1 MRRRPPKS
9 DPRCSFCARS
19 SNQVDKII
27 TGPQV
32 YICNEC
38 VKLCNDIMVEERQ
51 KTLPWETAEMPKPT
65 QIKDFLDEYV
75 IAQER
80 AKKILAVAV
89 YNHYKRI
96 RTKVDLDEVE
106 LEKSNVMLIGPHRH
120 RQDRTGQNLGK
131 IFASPLLHCRRD
143 HSHRGRLRGRGRGE
157 HPREPFASGRLR
169 RAPRRKKASS
179 ISTRLTRSPARARRL
194 RLAATCRARASSKPC
209 SKFWKAP
216 PPTSH
221 PRGAASTLSSR

>member
-9 DPRCSFCARS
+9 DPRCSFCGRS
-19 SNQVDKII
+19 DSQVDKII

-38 VKLCNDIMVEERQ
+38 VKLCNDVLTEERQ
-51 KTLPWETAEMPKPT
+51 KTLPWETAEMPKPG
-65 QIKDFLDEYV
+65 QLKDFLDEYV

-106 LEKSNVMLIGPHRH
+106 LEKSNVMLIGPTGTGKSHLAQALGHEACRKGVQALLVDTGSIVTGGGVTLAIDVTFH
-120 RQDRTGQNLGK
+120 LLERFVGTALRDRTAALMEYDRALAANARHL
-131 IFASPLLHCRRD
+131 D
-143 HSHRGRLRGRGRGE
+143 VV
-157 HPREPFASGRLR
+157 RE
-169 RAPRRKKASS
+169 
-179 ISTRLTRSPARARRL
+179 SPA
-194 RLAATCRARASSKPC
+194 TQP
-209 SKFWKAP
+209 
-216 PPTSH
+216 
-221 PRGAASTLSSR
+221 GAA

>member
-9 DPRCSFCARS
+9 DPRCSFCGRS
-19 SNQVDKII
+19 DSQVDKII

-38 VKLCNDIMVEERQ
+38 VKLCNDVLAEERQ
-51 KTLPWETAEMPKPT
+51 KTLPWETAEMPKPG

-106 LEKSNVMLIGPHRH
+106 LEKSNVMLIGP
-120 RQDRTGQNLGK
+120 TGTGKTELGQNPRK
-131 IFASPLLHCRRD
+131 IPASPLLHCRRH

-157 HPREPFASGRLR
+157 HPRGPFASSRLR
-169 RAPRRKKASS
+169 CAARRKGHPLS
-179 ISTRLTRSPARARRL
+179 RR
-194 RLAATCRARASSKPC
+194 
-209 SKFWKAP
+209 
-216 PPTSH
+216 
-221 PRGAASTLSSR
+221 G

>member
-9 DPRCSFCARS
+9 DPRCSFCGRS
-19 SNQVDKII
+19 DSQVDKII

-38 VKLCNDIMVEERQ
+38 VKLCNDVLAEERQ
-51 KTLPWETAEMPKPT
+51 KTLPWETAEMPKPG

-106 LEKSNVMLIGPHRH
+106 LEKSNVMLIGP
-120 RQDRTGQNLGK
+120 TGTGK
-131 IFASPLLHCRRD
+131 TELAKTLAKFLQVPFSIADATILTE
-143 HSHRGRLRGRGRGE
+143 GRLRGRGRGE
-157 HPREPFASGRLR
+157 HPRGPFAGGRLR
-169 RAPRRKKASS
+169 CAPRRKGASS
-179 ISTRLTRSPARARRL
+179 ISTRLT
-194 RLAATCRARASSKPC
+194 K
-209 SKFWKAP
+209 
-216 PPTSH
+216 
-221 PRGAASTLSSR
+221 